1 MEYVRR
7 LVDLRY
13 IGADAIEVVQ
23 SKRDPPTHGIGLQS
37 IGRGRG
43 RGGGA
48 GYRYR
53 PRKGDNVTRSG
64 LRVNVW
70 SRATCIISSQL
81 IYYSKIK
88 DENVGYRSFATQA
101 NFPSHTDPIAM
112 TYSVKTSYS

>member
-48 GYRYR
+48 
-53 PRKGDNVTRSG
+53 
-64 LRVNVW
+64 
-70 SRATCIISSQL
+70 
-81 IYYSKIK
+81 
-88 DENVGYRSFATQA
+88 
-101 NFPSHTDPIAM
+101 
-112 TYSVKTSYS
+112 